1 MENIMFSENKLTSIS
16 NELIYFNIR
25 EGSLYR
31 LIRSYSL
38 LKTSSELFQDKERSI
53 TQIHKCQQHITDEIT
68 EQISYDDTN
77 RMNSNHTF
85 NALKVLITKR
95 YASSFVDTAET
106 TKKIIKEFQIGRAS
120 CRERV

>member
-1 MENIMFSENKLTSIS
+1 MFSENKLTSIS

-77 RMNSNHTF
+77 RMNSNQKNF
-85 NALKVLITKR
+85 NQDILLEFNDLVQNQIFQVMQKTDV
-95 YASSFVDTAET
+95 SSCLRIQLQHQFSD
-106 TKKIIKEFQIGRAS
+106 IQI
-120 CRERV
+120 